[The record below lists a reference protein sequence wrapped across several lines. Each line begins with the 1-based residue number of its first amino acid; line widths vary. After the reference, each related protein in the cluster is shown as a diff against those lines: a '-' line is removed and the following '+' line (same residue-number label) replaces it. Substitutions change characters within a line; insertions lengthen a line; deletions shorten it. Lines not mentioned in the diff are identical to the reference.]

1 MCTIKIICGLLLH
14 KVVKIVKSVLLNVKS
29 IIDDLV
35 ITCSEIIEEKKT
47 VPTFQRILM
56 KKSDLQNKQFYNLFY

>member
-14 KVVKIVKSVLLNVKS
+14 KVVKIVKSVLLKVKS

-35 ITCSEIIEEKKT
+35 ITCGEIIEETKT
-47 VPTFQRILM
+47 GPTFQRILM
-56 KKSDLQNKQFYNLFY
+56 KKSNLQNKQFYNLFY

>member
-14 KVVKIVKSVLLNVKS
+14 KVVKIVKSVLLKVKS

-35 ITCSEIIEEKKT
+35 ITCGEIIEETKT
-47 VPTFQRILM
+47 VPTFQRILR
-56 KKSDLQNKQFYNLFY
+56 KKSNLQNKQFYNLFY

>member
-35 ITCSEIIEEKKT
+35 IACGEIIEET

-56 KKSDLQNKQFYNLFY
+56 KKSNLQNKQFYNLFY

>member
-35 ITCSEIIEEKKT
+35 ITCGEIIEET

-56 KKSDLQNKQFYNLFY
+56 KKSNLQNKQFYNLFY